1 MLNKDQPIYEY
12 QNTKLTVN
20 DQTWLGGIAGLR
32 NLERRRNEDMPKLD
46 RLLFHQL
53 WLGLIDPGP
62 NYDNPKDAATRAMRY
77 SALLVEWLWT
87 MVDRERA
94 RVRDV
99 VHQLL
104 AETNI
109 ALGGSIGSR
118 ED

>member
-1 MLNKDQPIYEY
+1 MLNEDLPIYKY

-20 DQTWLGGIAGLR
+20 NQTWIGGIAGLR
-32 NLERRRNEDMPKLD
+32 NLERRRSKDMLTSD

-53 WLGLIDPGP
+53 WLGLIDPRP
-62 NYDNPKDAATRAMRY
+62 NYDNPKDVATRVMRY
-77 SALLVEWLWT
+77 PTLLVECMWT

-104 AETNI
+104 AV
-109 ALGGSIGSR
+109 
-118 ED
+118 D